1 MSSAKKKAQ
10 VPSGLLSATFRR
22 IDLVRALSAVR
33 GIVSGRG
40 SIPITSAVLLTGEE
54 FGATVEATDL
64 SVFGSHALNG
74 EVSVT
79 GSVAVDAKKL
89 LELVRELPEGDV
101 SINGHENS
109 SVEVRAGRSK
119 VKLLGL
125 AVSDFPKFPAIERDA
140 LSFTIDGPILG
151 EMIDRTI
158 FAVADD
164 DTRLQLA
171 GLLFECT
178 AETLT
183 LVGTDGHR
191 LSTYTVPVGSK
202 DRKAIVPREAL
213 RIARKA
219 FGDEPVTVRVSQSIA
234 SFEGEAWSLCVR
246 LIDAEFPDY
255 AQVMAV
261 SAPVTV
267 EMSRDDLLSSIR
279 RVSVVTSE
287 RSRGVAVRVV
297 GDGLEVS
304 ASSPDHGEASEVVP
318 MVPIEGSGESSVGLN
333 ASYLAGVL
341 DALGG
346 CERVQLSMG
355 SDSTPCV
362 LCVPGLAGWKH
373 VVMPMR
379 M

>member
-1 MSSAKKKAQ
+1 MSNAKKKAQ
-10 VPSGLLSATFRR
+10 TPSGLLSATFRR

-33 GIVSGRG
+33 GIVSGKG
-40 SIPITSAVLLTGEE
+40 SIPITSAVLITGEE

-64 SVFGSHALNG
+64 SVHGSHSVNG
-74 EVSVT
+74 QVDVT
-79 GSVAVDAKKL
+79 GSVAVDARKL
-89 LELVRELPEGDV
+89 LEFVRELPEGDV
-101 SINGHENS
+101 SISGMENS
-109 SVEVRAGRSK
+109 SVEVRAGRAR

-125 AVSDFPKFPAIERDA
+125 SASDFPTFPQTEGGA

-164 DTRLQLA
+164 DARLQLA
-171 GLLFECT
+171 GLLFET
-178 AETLT
+178 TPETLT

-191 LSTYTVPVGSK
+191 LSVYTVPVGSK
-202 DRKAIVPREAL
+202 DRKAIIPREAL

-219 FGDEPVTVRVSQSIA
+219 FGDEPVTVRIGQNLA
-234 SFEGEAWSLCVR
+234 SFAGEAWKVCVR
-246 LIDAEFPDY
+246 LIDAEFPAYD
-255 AQVMAV
+255 QVMNV

-304 ASSPDHGEASEVVP
+304 ANSPDHGEASEVVP